1 MTKSQ
6 PYLKFADDAQ
16 EVFEMWFKDLQS
28 RLENDDDHPAI
39 TEHLGKYRSLMPS
52 LALIF
57 HLVDYADGKAA
68 GPVSKMATIQAAA
81 WCDYLETHARRLYG
95 LALDSG
101 QMAAAALSKKIEG
114 GKLDAPFKVRTIQR
128 KGWGQLTDSAVIND
142 AVSILEDSGWI
153 RQVPIAKKAVGG
165 RPADP
170 EYVINP
176 KLAVG

>member
-6 PYLKFADDAQ
+6 PFLKFADDAQ

-68 GPVSKMATIQAAA
+68 GPVSKMATIQAAG
-81 WCDYLETHARRLYG
+81 WCDYLESHARRLYG

-114 GKLDAPFKVRTIQR
+114 GKLEAPFTVPKIQR
-128 KGWGQLTDSAVIND
+128 KGWGQLTDNNVIKD
-142 AVSILEDSGWI
+142 AVSILEDAGWI
-153 RQVPIAKKAVGG
+153 RELPVAKRTVGG
-165 RPADP
+165 KPPAP
-170 EYVINP
+170 EYEINP
-176 KLAVG
+176 QVAQR